1 MRICSPESWDS
12 FLCWAGLGALLASV
26 APVRPPSLPCSCPG
40 RLALRGGTAN
50 SLTTGCWPESR
61 EQEVRGREEKE
72 VGCLSPALTSSA
84 GIATP
89 SLSMPSPGSPP
100 WLHTVADTRASFR
113 SAPKACFL
121 ALPWAPHL
129 HLREVCLPPGHLGG
143 IWFPP
148 ETLAQPPFTLAAGSS
163 TQNRAWNIVVLSK
176 YF

>member
-1 MRICSPESWDS
+1 M
-12 FLCWAGLGALLASV
+12 
-26 APVRPPSLPCSCPG
+26 SLPCSDQQC
-40 RLALRGGTAN
+40 RHSHAL
-50 SLTTGCWPESR
+50 S
-61 EQEVRGREEKE
+61 VH
-72 VGCLSPALTSSA
+72 ALTRQSSMA
-84 GIATP
+84 PA
-89 SLSMPSPGSPP
+89 
-100 WLHTVADTRASFR
+100 RASFR

>member
-26 APVRPPSLPCSCPG
+26 APVCPPSLPCSCPG

-50 SLTTGCWPESR
+50 SLTTGCRPESR

-100 WLHTVADTRASFR
+100 WLQPAPPSGQLLRPASLPYPGLLTYTSVR
-113 SAPKACFL
+113 SAFHQAIWGGFGFL
-121 ALPWAPHL
+121 LKL
-129 HLREVCLPPGHLGG
+129 
-143 IWFPP
+143 
-148 ETLAQPPFTLAAGSS
+148 
-163 TQNRAWNIVVLSK
+163 
-176 YF
+176 